1 MVLKDLDL
9 ALIWQNTSRDVQV
22 RSAQFGV
29 SDVQTLGSTILVE
42 IRMRDEEQ
50 RAKQL
55 VLPNSKAPQA
65 ASGEYEADQWTWTAE
80 EWAEYE
86 AEAAGQGQPAP
97 SKAKICSAYA
107 SKEGCPK
114 GGCC

>member
-1 MVLKDLDL
+1 
-9 ALIWQNTSRDVQV
+9 
-22 RSAQFGV
+22 
-29 SDVQTLGSTILVE
+29 
-42 IRMRDEEQ
+42 MRDEEQ

-55 VLPNSKAPQA
+55 VLPARPAQA
-65 ASGEYEADQWTWTAE
+65 AAGEYEADQWTWTAE

-86 AEAAGQGQPAP
+86 ADAAGQAKPAQ

-114 GGCC
+114 G

>member
-1 MVLKDLDL
+1 M
-9 ALIWQNTSRDVQV
+9 
-22 RSAQFGV
+22 
-29 SDVQTLGSTILVE
+29 LVE
-42 IRMRDEEQ
+42 LRMRDEEQ

-55 VLPNSKAPQA
+55 VLPTRPAQA

-86 AEAAGQGQPAP
+86 AEAAGQAKPAQG
-97 SKAKICSAYA
+97 KAKICSAYA

-114 GGCC
+114 G